1 MKDITK
7 NQPSVTTHNLVPPSP
22 GFAKVVAGGRVV
34 RPDGEL
40 PFLERMV
47 TGTLPAEEKANARE
61 SAILASVASNIE
73 AGINIV
79 DEQEV
84 GLAKIGGKLA
94 DISLDLNRCKSRNA
108 TTKDRESAQANMDVA
123 KQAIHKVAQS
133 VHASTAL
140 FSQGPSKPITV
151 AIPNRGEWEGI
162 SIDRPNLDTPGIKTL
177 LAGKVYGDSD
187 GYFIDSGSIKRAFDE
202 WRNHCISNRLLWG
215 NLMDRLH
222 GVYRK
227 LNDVNEGGN
236 WSLPSSPENPKLGP
250 LRRPNRNN

>member
-1 MKDITK
+1 MKDISK
-7 NQPSVTTHNLVPPSP
+7 NQPPVATNNPVPPTP

-47 TGTLPAEEKANARE
+47 TGTLPAKEKANARE

-79 DEQEV
+79 DAQEV

-94 DISLDLNRCKSRNA
+94 DISLALNRCKIGKIS
-108 TTKDRESAQANMDVA
+108 TKDGESAQVDMDAA

-133 VHASTAL
+133 VHANTSL

-177 LAGKVYGDSD
+177 LSGKVYGDSD
-187 GYFIDSGSIKRAFDE
+187 GYFIDSGSIKRAFTE

-227 LNDVNEGGN
+227 LNDVKEGAS
-236 WSLPSSPENPKLGP
+236 WSLPLSPENPKIGP